1 MGLGTD
7 FVDSVEVFKE
17 GLKRRLMAETAGES
31 ILLGAFE
38 TDAHGLASG
47 FRISAE

>member
-1 MGLGTD
+1 MKRVFSD
-7 FVDSVEVFKE
+7 FRFSVFEE